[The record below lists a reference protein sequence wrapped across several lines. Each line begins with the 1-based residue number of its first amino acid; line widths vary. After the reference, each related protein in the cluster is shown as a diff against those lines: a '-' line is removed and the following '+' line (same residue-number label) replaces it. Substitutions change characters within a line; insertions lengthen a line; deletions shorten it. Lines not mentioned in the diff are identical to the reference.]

1 MSDAVSGIG
10 AVFRRLIDSVYED
23 LAEVVNISGPNMSRN
38 MIEVTHLGSSG
49 GYQEFIAGLRDPGT
63 VDLTLNFT
71 RATYEILKA
80 DFESDSPGEYE
91 IILPDIENT
100 SLNFVGFITE
110 LPIDVL
116 VSDRITCN
124 VSIRVSGQVNLN
136 SGSGSA

>member
-1 MSDAVSGIG
+1 
-10 AVFRRLIDSVYED
+10 
-23 LAEVVNISGPNMSRN
+23 

-110 LPIDVL
+110 LPIDVP